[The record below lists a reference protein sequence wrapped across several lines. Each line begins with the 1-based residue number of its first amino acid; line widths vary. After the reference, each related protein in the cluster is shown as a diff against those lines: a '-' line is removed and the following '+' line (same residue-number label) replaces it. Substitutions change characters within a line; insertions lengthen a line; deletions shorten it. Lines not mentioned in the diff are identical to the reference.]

1 MFKTYHFTSDVI
13 SQLSETFQLHFFFLF
28 LRLRSLQVD
37 TLAIVLL
44 KNQDITSLSDRYRS
58 TSFDAC
64 TYFAQLK
71 DEKESVERVHL
82 FQLYLNIQT
91 QKRKFLGQFIP
102 ATNPNK
108 NSSVGI
114 LYMVSLSLGLFQQ
127 LTRRNLNRVCNI
139 LQYIRMIISSLK
151 IV

>member
-1 MFKTYHFTSDVI
+1 M
-13 SQLSETFQLHFFFLF
+13 
-28 LRLRSLQVD
+28 
-37 TLAIVLL
+37 LL
-44 KNQDITSLSDRYRS
+44 KNQDITSLSDKYQS

-127 LTRRNLNRVCNI
+127 LKRRNLNRVCII

>member
-1 MFKTYHFTSDVI
+1 MFKNYHFTSDVI
-13 SQLSETFQLHFFFLF
+13 SQLSETFQLHFFSFFAVAL
-28 LRLRSLQVD
+28 S
-37 TLAIVLL
+37 AGWHPPIVLL
-44 KNQDITSLSDRYRS
+44 KNQDITSLSDKYQS

>member
-13 SQLSETFQLHFFFLF
+13 SQLNETFQLHFFFLF

-44 KNQDITSLSDRYRS
+44 KNQDITSLSDRYQS

-91 QKRKFLGQFIP
+91 QKRNFLRQFIP

>member
-44 KNQDITSLSDRYRS
+44 KNQDITSLSDRYQS

-91 QKRKFLGQFIP
+91 QKRQFLGQFIP

-114 LYMVSLSLGLFQQ
+114 LYMVS

>member
-1 MFKTYHFTSDVI
+1 MFKTYYFTNDVI
-13 SQLSETFQLHFFFLF
+13 SLLSETFQLHFFFLF

-44 KNQDITSLSDRYRS
+44 KNQDITSLSDRYQS

>member
-1 MFKTYHFTSDVI
+1 MKHSSCT
-13 SQLSETFQLHFFFLF
+13 FFLF

-44 KNQDITSLSDRYRS
+44 KNQDITSLSDRYQS

>member
-1 MFKTYHFTSDVI
+1 MKHSSCI
-13 SQLSETFQLHFFFLF
+13 FFLF

-44 KNQDITSLSDRYRS
+44 NNQDITSLSDRYQS

-114 LYMVSLSLGLFQQ
+114 LYMASLSLGLFQQ

>member
-1 MFKTYHFTSDVI
+1 MKHSSCI
-13 SQLSETFQLHFFFLF
+13 FFLF

-44 KNQDITSLSDRYRS
+44 NNQDITSLSDRYQS

-91 QKRKFLGQFIP
+91 QKRKFLGQFIT

>member
-13 SQLSETFQLHFFFLF
+13 SQQSETFQLHFFFLF

-44 KNQDITSLSDRYRS
+44 KNQDITSLSDRYQS

-64 TYFAQLK
+64 IYFAQLK

-108 NSSVGI
+108 KFLCRHTLHGVI
-114 LYMVSLSLGLFQQ
+114 EL
-127 LTRRNLNRVCNI
+127 RV
-139 LQYIRMIISSLK
+139 ISAADKTKLK
-151 IV
+151 SCL

>member
-1 MFKTYHFTSDVI
+1 M
-13 SQLSETFQLHFFFLF
+13 
-28 LRLRSLQVD
+28 
-37 TLAIVLL
+37 LL
-44 KNQDITSLSDRYRS
+44 KNQDITSLSDRYQS

-91 QKRKFLGQFIP
+91 QKRQFLGQFIP

-114 LYMVSLSLGLFQQ
+114 LYMVS

>member
-1 MFKTYHFTSDVI
+1 MKHSSCI
-13 SQLSETFQLHFFFLF
+13 FFLF

-44 KNQDITSLSDRYRS
+44 NNQDITSLSDRYQS
-58 TSFDAC
+58 KSFDAC

>member
-1 MFKTYHFTSDVI
+1 MKHSSCI
-13 SQLSETFQLHFFFLF
+13 FFPF

-44 KNQDITSLSDRYRS
+44 KNQDITSLSDKYQS

>member
-44 KNQDITSLSDRYRS
+44 KNQDITSLSDRYQS
-58 TSFDAC
+58 TSLDAC

-71 DEKESVERVHL
+71 DEKERVHL

>member
-1 MFKTYHFTSDVI
+1 MKHSSCI
-13 SQLSETFQLHFFFLF
+13 FFFLF

-44 KNQDITSLSDRYRS
+44 KNQDITSLSDRYQS

-127 LTRRNLNRVCNI
+127 LTRRNLNRVRNI

>member
-1 MFKTYHFTSDVI
+1 MFKTYYFTNDVI
-13 SQLSETFQLHFFFLF
+13 SLLSETFQLHFFFLF

-44 KNQDITSLSDRYRS
+44 KNQDITSLSDRYQS

-108 NSSVGI
+108 NSSVDI

>member
-1 MFKTYHFTSDVI
+1 MKHSSCIFFSFFAVA
-13 SQLSETFQLHFFFLF
+13 LS
-28 LRLRSLQVD
+28 QVD

-44 KNQDITSLSDRYRS
+44 KNQDITSLSDRYQS

-127 LTRRNLNRVCNI
+127 LTTRNLNRVCNI

>member
-1 MFKTYHFTSDVI
+1 MFKTYHFTSDVKNI
-13 SQLSETFQLHFFFLF
+13 PAAFFFLF

-44 KNQDITSLSDRYRS
+44 NNQDITSLSDRYQS

-64 TYFAQLK
+64 TYFTQLK

>member
-1 MFKTYHFTSDVI
+1 M
-13 SQLSETFQLHFFFLF
+13 
-28 LRLRSLQVD
+28 
-37 TLAIVLL
+37 LL
-44 KNQDITSLSDRYRS
+44 NNQDITSLSDRYQS

-82 FQLYLNIQT
+82 
-91 QKRKFLGQFIP
+91 LGQFIP

>member
-1 MFKTYHFTSDVI
+1 MKHSSGI
-13 SQLSETFQLHFFFLF
+13 FFLF

-44 KNQDITSLSDRYRS
+44 NNQDITSLSDRYQS

-91 QKRKFLGQFIP
+91 QKRNFLGQFIP

>member
-13 SQLSETFQLHFFFLF
+13 SQLSETFQLYFFFLF

-44 KNQDITSLSDRYRS
+44 KNQDITSLSDRYQS

-91 QKRKFLGQFIP
+91 QKRNFLRQFIP

>member
-13 SQLSETFQLHFFFLF
+13 SQLSETFQLLFFFLF

-44 KNQDITSLSDRYRS
+44 KNQDITSLSDRYQS
-58 TSFDAC
+58 TSLDAC

>member
-1 MFKTYHFTSDVI
+1 MKHSSCI
-13 SQLSETFQLHFFFLF
+13 FFLF

-44 KNQDITSLSDRYRS
+44 NNQDITSLSDRYQS

-91 QKRKFLGQFIP
+91 QKRNFLGQFIP